1 MKYKVGD
8 RVRVVSKRTF
18 NMNIDGGMD
27 KYLGRVVTIVGFH
40 PDGDYQIAED
50 RGEYCG
56 CGWSWQDDMF
66 DGLVDEN
73 RSIHITSD
81 GRTTHAILKDGKRI
95 IKRSKAT
102 CAPNDEFDIIKGAML
117 ALSRLI

>member
-8 RVRVVSKRTF
+8 KVRVVSKRTF
-18 NMNIDGGMD
+18 NMNSYGEMD

-40 PDGDYQIAED
+40 PGGDYQIAED
-50 RGEYCG
+50 RGEYYG
-56 CGWSWQDDMF
+56 GGWYWHDSMF

-117 ALSRLI
+117 ALSRLM

>member
-1 MKYKVGD
+1 MKYKAGD

-50 RGEYCG
+50 RGECCG
-56 CGWSWQDDMF
+56 CGWHWHDSMIVGKMNTQ
-66 DGLVDEN
+66 
-73 RSIHITSD
+73 SIHIATD
-81 GRTTHAILKDGKRI
+81 GLTTHAVMKDGKRI

-102 CAPNDEFDIIKGAML
+102 CAPDDEFDIIKGAML